1 MFGRGIEYKRDDQIR
16 RMRTAGLVVA
26 DIHDAVRAA
35 IVPGVT
41 TAELDAV
48 AAAVIEAAGAT
59 SNFLGYHGFPGV
71 LCVSVND
78 EIVHG
83 IPGERVVR
91 AGDVVSVD
99 AGAVVEGWH
108 GDAAFT
114 VVVAGEG
121 HEPDPAD
128 EHLVATTEDA
138 MWAGIAAL
146 AGGGRLGDVGAAV
159 EDAAGGYGI
168 VREYTGHGIGT
179 AMHQPPDVFNYR
191 TGRRGP
197 SIRAGLCVAVEPM
210 LTRGGEQTRLLPD
223 DWTVVSADGS
233 RAAHVEHTVAV
244 HDGGLW
250 VLTARDGGAA
260 QLAERGVQV
269 VPLD

>member
-1 MFGRGIEYKRDDQIR
+1 MFGRGIEYKSADQIR
-16 RMRTAGLVVA
+16 RMRTAGLVVS

-35 IVPGVT
+35 IAPGIT
-41 TAELDAV
+41 TGELDDV
-48 AAAVIEAAGAT
+48 ARGVLAAAGAT

-71 LCVSVND
+71 LCVSVNS

-83 IPGERVVR
+83 IPGDRVIQS
-91 AGDVVSVD
+91 GDVVSVD
-99 AGAVVEGWH
+99 AGAVVDGWH

-114 VVVAGEG
+114 AIVGPA
-121 HEPDPAD
+121 DPAD
-128 EHLVATTEDA
+128 EALVAATETA

-159 EDAAGGYGI
+159 EDAAQAYGI

-197 SIRAGLCVAVEPM
+197 AIRPGLCVAVEPM
-210 LTRGGEQTRLLPD
+210 LTRGTEDTLLLED

-260 QLAERGVQV
+260 QLAERGIGV

>member
-1 MFGRGIEYKRDDQIR
+1 MFGRGIEYKSPDQIR

-41 TAELDAV
+41 TGELDVV
-48 AAAVIEAAGAT
+48 AATVIEDAGAT

-71 LCVSVND
+71 LCVSVNS

-83 IPGERVVR
+83 IPGDRVVR
-91 AGDVVSVD
+91 DGDVVSVD
-99 AGAVVEGWH
+99 AGAVVQGWH

-114 VVVAGEG
+114 VVVGDA
-121 HEPDPAD
+121 DPAD
-128 EHLVATTEDA
+128 EQLVATTEAA

-159 EDAAGGYGI
+159 EDAARDYGI

-197 SIRAGLCVAVEPM
+197 SIRPGLCVAVEPM
-210 LTRGGEQTRLLPD
+210 LTRGGEATRLLED

-233 RAAHVEHTVAV
+233 RAAHVEHSVAV
-244 HDGGLW
+244 HDGGIW

-260 QLAERGVQV
+260 RLAERGVQM
-269 VPLD
+269 VPLA

>member
-1 MFGRGIEYKRDDQIR
+1 MFGRGIEYKTPDQVR

-35 IVPGVT
+35 IAPGVT
-41 TAELDAV
+41 TGELDQV
-48 AAAVIEAAGAT
+48 AARVLEAAGAT
-59 SNFLGYHGFPGV
+59 SNFLGYHGFPGR
-71 LCVSVND
+71 LCVSVNA

-83 IPGERVVR
+83 IPGARVIQP
-91 AGDVVSVD
+91 GDVVSVD

-114 VVVAGEG
+114 VVVPAEG
-121 HEPDPAD
+121 GVDPAD
-128 EHLVATTEDA
+128 EALVRTTEDA

-146 AGGGRLGDVGAAV
+146 ATGKRLGDVGAAV
-159 EDAAGGYGI
+159 QDAAADYGI

-179 AMHQPPDVFNYR
+179 AMHQEPDVYNYR

-197 SIRAGLCVAVEPM
+197 ALRPGLCVAVEPM
-210 LTRGGEQTRLLPD
+210 LTRGGEATRTLAD

-233 RAAHVEHTVAV
+233 RAAHVEHTVAL
-244 HDGGLW
+244 HSGGLW

-260 QLAERGVQV
+260 GLSAHGVQV
-269 VPLD
+269 APLD

>member
-1 MFGRGIEYKRDDQIR
+1 MFGRGIEYKQPDQIR

-35 IVPGVT
+35 IASGVT
-41 TAELDAV
+41 TGELDAV
-48 AAAVIEAAGAT
+48 ARDVLAGAGAT

-71 LCVSVND
+71 LCVSVNS

-83 IPGERVVR
+83 IPGDQVIR

-99 AGAVVEGWH
+99 AGAVVDGWH
-108 GDAAFT
+108 GDAAFS
-114 VVVAGEG
+114 VVVPGDEAQV
-121 HEPDPAD
+121 DPAD
-128 EHLVATTEDA
+128 EQLVATTEAA

-146 AGGGRLGDVGAAV
+146 DGGGRLGDVGAAV
-159 EDAAGGYGI
+159 EDAAGDYGI

-179 AMHQPPDVFNYR
+179 AMHQPPDVFNYAR
-191 TGRRGP
+191 RPRGP
-197 SIRAGLCVAVEPM
+197 SIRPGLCVAVEPM
-210 LTRGGEQTRLLPD
+210 LTRGDEATRLLED

-260 QLAERGVQV
+260 ELAARGVQV
-269 VPLD
+269 VPLA